1 MILGEGEGRLI
12 SDDMLGDDPVGRP
25 VKTAIP
31 LVMRGVSEEDTQ
43 GGASLWGVEAEKL
56 G

>member
-25 VKTAIP
+25 VKAAIP
-31 LVMRGVSEEDTQ
+31 LVMRGVSEEDTHSR
-43 GGASLWGVEAEKL
+43 ARS
-56 G
+56 